1 MPVDSDAGDQWFR
14 WVDVNPT
21 NGQIGIL
28 HHDRGGSNG
37 ALNNASIA
45 EGMTGSLLKKIVS
58 TAASNPTQSWFFRS
72 GVTGCENCTT
82 FHGDYINVA
91 YGSDGKANMA
101 WTDMR
106 DLSDIPGLF

>member
-1 MPVDSDAGDQWFR
+1 MVPLGGRESDER
-14 WVDVNPT
+14 
-21 NGQIGIL
+21 QIGIL

-37 ALNNASIA
+37 ALYNASIA
-45 EGMTGSLLKKIVS
+45 EGM
-58 TAASNPTQSWFFRS
+58 
-72 GVTGCENCTT
+72 TGCENCTT